1 MSSRQRTR
9 SSACTRRLTLPLT
22 LPLILTLPLPLT
34 LTRRVYETCG
44 RAAVAELLNG
54 QSGCVLVYGQTG
66 SGKTFTMFGEA
77 EADPRLPHEKRGLV
91 PRVCEELLAAAEA
104 RRATAG
110 IDTVL
115 SVSYVEVFGSE
126 VTDLLLTMTPY
137 YLLLTMALATIYPY
151 TYRPTYFSTTPGD
164 RPAARGCTYRLR
176 GGGASG
182 QLLPRPPVGPRGPCR
197 RPHRFGSSC
206 RRAHRP
212 R

>member
-1 MSSRQRTR
+1 M
-9 SSACTRRLTLPLT
+9 
-22 LPLILTLPLPLT
+22 
-34 LTRRVYETCG
+34 
-44 RAAVAELLNG
+44 AELLNG

-110 IDTVL
+110 IDAVL
-115 SVSYVEVFGSE
+115 SVAYVEVFGSE

-137 YLLLTMALATIYPY
+137 YLLLTMALATIYLY
-151 TYRPTYFSTTPGD
+151 TPIPTDLHTALPPPGD

-182 QLLPRPPVGPRGPCR
+182 QLLPRPPVGPRGPGR